1 MSSYLTVVTAEAD
14 AARRN
19 AELLRDLEALRRIG
33 PRPSGRPSLG
43 VRLASRVLR
52 RRRPLPAA

>member
-19 AELLRDLEALRRIG
+19 AELLRDLETLRRIG
-33 PRPSGRPSLG
+33 PQASAGPTLRGRLT
-43 VRLASRVLR
+43 AFVLR
-52 RRRPLPAA
+52 HRPVPAT